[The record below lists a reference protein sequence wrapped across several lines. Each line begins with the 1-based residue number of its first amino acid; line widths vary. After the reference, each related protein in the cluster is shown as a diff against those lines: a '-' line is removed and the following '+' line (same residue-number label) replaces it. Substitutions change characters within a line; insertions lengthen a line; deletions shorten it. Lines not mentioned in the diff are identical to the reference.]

1 MQILCF
7 NQMFKDK
14 IWNQELWHLLKN
26 LYGLCSNHF
35 NNWWA
40 VLLFFCS
47 FLSGHCLSKQERGT
61 WPQEILWKLCW
72 WSTNMSASSEELCQL
87 GFAMMYSWLHQTYC
101 LNQVASNHQYRNQPL
116 LKVFFVECGNGNV
129 FLCHFSCSWHS
140 LNRHI
145 QMTSAFAVFSIP
157 NSPSFAILHFTFDM
171 RQKNITWQFH
181 LL

>member
-1 MQILCF
+1 MSGFI
-7 NQMFKDK
+7 
-14 IWNQELWHLLKN
+14 
-26 LYGLCSNHF
+26 
-35 NNWWA
+35 
-40 VLLFFCS
+40 VFCS

-87 GFAMMYSWLHQTYC
+87 D
-101 LNQVASNHQYRNQPL
+101 L
-116 LKVFFVECGNGNV
+116 LWCTPDYIRHTLLIKLLPIINTVISRCWKFFVVECGNGNV

-157 NSPSFAILHFTFDM
+157 NSPLFAILHFTFDM
-171 RQKNITWQFH
+171 RQKNIKWQFH